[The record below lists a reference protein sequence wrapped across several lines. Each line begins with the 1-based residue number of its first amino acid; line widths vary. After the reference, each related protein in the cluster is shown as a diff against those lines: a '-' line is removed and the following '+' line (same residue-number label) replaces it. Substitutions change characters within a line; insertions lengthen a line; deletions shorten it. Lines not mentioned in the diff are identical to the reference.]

1 MQPFLRPTILLVVF
15 ITLKYFIVHVFVFVG
30 TQRPDFIP
38 EVGEDAV
45 DAVPCSPCMALTEKE
60 QAELCSELAKVS
72 ILQSSYIST
81 CLYNISAAIQWL
93 RFSQDQVWLIL
104 KAKLILQYLLSSLF

>member
-30 TQRPDFIP
+30 TQEPDFIP

-60 QAELCSELAKVS
+60 QAELCSELSKVG
-72 ILQSSYIST
+72 ILQSSYIS
-81 CLYNISAAIQWL
+81 
-93 RFSQDQVWLIL
+93 D
-104 KAKLILQYLLSSLF
+104 SSLSLQRLCSHSMAEILSGPSVVDSQG